1 MTSIDLSGKV
11 ALITGGTGGLGLRVA
26 RWLID
31 NGYMVLKEPAD
42 GKRYLATVDWS
53 KTRAY
58 AVGLVGIFL
67 NLAGREEHGIVQPG
81 EEADRLKEELVE
93 KLVRLL
99 VELSQPENPWIEK
112 ITGLAR
118 SMDCYAWENLIE
130 AYDRELEQ
138 LAR

>member
-1 MTSIDLSGKV
+1 MLPLLPV
-11 ALITGGTGGLGLRVA
+11 AEPGSFA
-26 RWLID
+26 FDRWR
-31 NGYMVLKEPAD
+31 GRAD
-42 GKRYLATVDWS
+42 GLAELL
-53 KTRAY
+53 
-58 AVGLVGIFL
+58 AV
-67 NLAGREEHGIVQPG
+67 APAQPQNG
-81 EEADRLKEELVE
+81 AILEADFGIAVVEAVRRGCAPLLPRRLSYPELIPGRYHGDFLYGSQEELVE

-130 AYDRELEQ
+130 AYDRELDQ